1 MQITQKLGVTNPFSM
16 PQADSYEIIVWKFN
30 KNNNPIPKQN
40 DLSVCSLRK
49 DAFWMSPL
57 AWIGTPQPGDTG
69 PFTGG
74 ANVCSFSD
82 LESQTKG

>member
-40 DLSVCSLRK
+40 DLPICSLGK

-57 AWIGTPQPGDTG
+57 A
-69 PFTGG
+69 
-74 ANVCSFSD
+74 
-82 LESQTKG
+82 